1 MWNACKTLVEVDD
14 TPMDSITL
22 EAETRVVTGKQV
34 TALRRQGITPIHLY
48 GKGVPSA
55 ALQASSSAL
64 QRVVIRAGK
73 NAPVSL
79 SVAGGT
85 ETHLAF
91 IREIQRHPLT
101 EAILHVDF
109 YQVSMAEVMRA
120 QVPVYLIGEAPAT
133 RSLNGTLFPALRFI
147 EVECLPPDLPQYVE
161 IDVSGLTDFEQAI
174 YVSSLNLGDAVTI
187 LTAPGELIARVN
199 APRVAAEGVA
209 VAEETEGAEAAEVAG
224 TEETEQEQEEGE

>member
-1 MWNACKTLVEVDD
+1 MPT
-14 TPMDSITL
+14 DSITL
-22 EAETRVVTGKQV
+22 ETEPRAVTGKQV
-34 TALRRQGITPIHLY
+34 TALRRKGITPIHLY

-55 ALQASSSAL
+55 TLQASSFAL
-64 QRVVIRAGK
+64 HGVVARAGR

-79 SVAGGT
+79 SVAGSS

-109 YQVSMAEVMRA
+109 YQVSLAEVMQA

-133 RSLNGTLFPALRFI
+133 RALNGTLFHTLRFI
-147 EVECLPPDLPQYVE
+147 EVECLPLDLPQYVE
-161 IDVSGLTDFEQAI
+161 VDISELQTFEDAI
-174 YVSSLNLGDAVTI
+174 YVSSIKLGDAVTI

-199 APRVAAEGVA
+199 QPRVATAGAVE
-209 VAEETEGAEAAEVAG
+209 VAETEAP
-224 TEETEQEQEEGE
+224 EQEQEEGA